1 LLEIYPEKQ
10 YPEAAEFCKLFL
22 HETTRPRYVL
32 GRNEYAV
39 SIARCID
46 IDGFIDDF
54 INETEFL
61 DKPVLKTAQ
70 IAKNSLVVSA
80 VVLGRPLIA
89 LKNLQSHG
97 ITSCI
102 DYFKFLKYSGLEL
115 QEIDLFNLS
124 KVDIIKNWGKY
135 QWLYDRL
142 EDEKSKDI
150 LNRLLNFRNS
160 GDLYYMHGFTHDPQG
175 QYFDKVIDLNPGE
188 VFVDAGGYDGQ
199 TAIEFIKRCPHYK
212 SIHIF
217 EPDPKNLTF
226 ARNNLSVNSNIYF
239 YMMGLAENKK
249 TLRFSSGGGS
259 ASKLC
264 ESGDVEIEV
273 DSIDN
278 QIVETITFIKM
289 DIEGAEG
296 IALQGAKKHILKDH
310 PKLAICCYHKF
321 DDFWKIPEQI
331 LAVRNDYSIYLRH
344 YEEGFVETVMFFIP
358 KIK

>member
-1 LLEIYPEKQ
+1 MLEIYPEKH

-22 HETTRPRYVL
+22 HGGKRPRYVL

-39 SIARCID
+39 SIARCVD

-61 DKPVLKTAQ
+61 EKPVFKTAE
-70 IAKNSLVVSA
+70 ITKDSLVVSA
-80 VVLGRPLIA
+80 VILGRPLIA
-89 LKNLQSHG
+89 LENLQSHG
-97 ITSCI
+97 VNSYL
-102 DYFKFLKYSGLEL
+102 DYFKFLKYSGLAL

-124 KVDIIKNWGKY
+124 KVDIETNWHKY

-142 EDEKSKDI
+142 ADEKSKDV
-150 LNRLLNFRNS
+150 LNNLLNFRIS
-160 GDLYYMHGFTHDPQG
+160 GDLDYMQGFRHDPKG
-175 QYFDKVIDLNPGE
+175 QYFDKVIDLKSGE

-199 TAIEFIKRCPHYK
+199 TAIEFIKRCPNYK

-217 EPDPKNLTF
+217 EPDPKNLTL
-226 ARNNLSVNSNIYF
+226 ARNNLSGNSNIYF
-239 YMMGLAENKK
+239 YMMGLAESRK
-249 TLRFSSGGGS
+249 TLRFSSGEGS

-264 ESGDVEIEV
+264 ETGDVEIEV
-273 DSIDN
+273 DAIDN
-278 QIVETITFIKM
+278 RIKETISLIKM

-296 IALQGAKKHILKDH
+296 IALQGARGHILNDH

-331 LAVRNDYSIYLRH
+331 LATREDYLIYLRH
-344 YEEGFVETVMFFIP
+344 YEEGFVETVMYFIP
-358 KIK
+358 DS